1 MIFTKLNL
9 ISTYYFRFIN
19 HPYGIMKSFYFW
31 IHMLHLVK
39 AGIRWKT
46 KKKNRFTMWG
56 NYSIKNI
63 EIKISIF
70 IVLYSNV
77 CLFQNTN
84 IIYTLE
90 EISNQSLQFGDNE
103 LIQEIFVP
111 DDREPQTDEE
121 FAACSSRHF
130 TFPSHISPPLSTPST
145 SSSTSNSNSRIKK
158 KFRSNPID
166 DEYASAINHLAE
178 SMSQPITIN
187 STDII
192 RNTPTPSSYSIDTFV
207 VFIRSLLRTIK
218 NEGIKLEAMNSI
230 TQTAFDAKSNYINN
244 AV

>member
-1 MIFTKLNL
+1 MENE
-9 ISTYYFRFIN
+9 
-19 HPYGIMKSFYFW
+19 
-31 IHMLHLVK
+31 VK
-39 AGIRWKT
+39 KT
-46 KKKNRFTMWG
+46 DLPC
-56 NYSIKNI
+56 
-63 EIKISIF
+63 E
-70 IVLYSNV
+70 
-77 CLFQNTN
+77 NTN

-121 FAACSSRHF
+121 FAASSSQHF
-130 TFPSHISPPLSTPST
+130 TLPSHISPPLSTPST
-145 SSSTSNSNSRIKK
+145 SSSTSNSNSRPKK

-192 RNTPTPSSYSIDTFV
+192 RNTPTPSSESIDTFV
-207 VFIRSLLRTIK
+207 VFIGSLLRTIK

-230 TQTAFDAKSNYINN
+230 TQTAFDAKSKDINN
-244 AV
+244 DV